1 MTTTIMQQVSFIT
14 VGSLASKMVLLK
26 LADQADTSGTSFP
39 SHRFLSECCEVSER
53 SVRNQ
58 LKYLVEQGWIT
69 ISNRHDDTGRQRS
82 NFYHVNIDKIHTA
95 YRDFIEK
102 RKQRRNQYQKP
113 HTSVKAA
120 APSRQSIKATK
131 TTEATTAIEATE
143 TQTCPAP
150 TKVKK
155 SLEIKQ
161 KRRSQSKSYPQ
172 ANATK
177 HVKTR
182 LEGGNACR
190 EEAEN
195 FADHVGG
202 NGCRHNLLEINKKT
216 LSATLAASPKSV
228 SAYQFDD
235 LPFQAL
241 REQVNLDDFEICRR
255 FLKNK

>member
-1 MTTTIMQQVSFIT
+1 MSTTIMQQVSFIT
-14 VGSLASKMVLLK
+14 VGSLPSKMVLLK

-82 NFYHVNIDKIHTA
+82 NLYHVNIDKIQTA

-113 HTSVKAA
+113 QTNVKAT
-120 APSRQSIKATK
+120 APTRSSNNA
-131 TTEATTAIEATE
+131 
-143 TQTCPAP
+143 

-155 SLEIKQ
+155 SLEVEQ
-161 KRRSQSKSYPQ
+161 KHPSQSKSYPQ
-172 ANATK
+172 ASATE

-228 SAYQFDD
+228 SSYQFDD

-255 FLKNK
+255 FLKNSEGQ